1 MSLQAI
7 SDFFLRIPTDWIVL
21 FAVAVFVAF
30 DVLRSGTSRAVALA
44 FALPLATILSQSITG
59 SKFLGPVTAQFSSP
73 LLQAALFLIILI
85 ALFILVNR
93 ITSRFG
99 EGSSQPIQALLSGL
113 AVAAIG
119 AVIWTQVPA
128 LDSIWHFGQTTQLIF
143 GEAYR
148 FWWLIVAYIALA
160 FVRN

>member
-30 DVLRSGTSRAVALA
+30 DVLA